1 MEIRRLV
8 RDDILSIE
16 RLRLSSVSHLGISF
30 ASNITTLRFLHHEF
44 ADYYLSGSDHYVGIG
59 IFNENRLASF
69 MTAIVDEKTNAWY
82 IQMIMSS
89 RSERVSKFNGIE
101 LCTDWMIEHAESRGI
116 KTFWYSIPLRYE
128 KVHRTAWR
136 KVTTL
141 LSRYDRIDY
150 SIVNKYK
157 RCTDPIVWKYLMSE
171 MVLPVDMLIRKNT
184 LIE

>member
-8 RDDILSIE
+8 PSDVSAIQK
-16 RLRLSSVSHLGISF
+16 LRLSSISHLGVSY

-44 ADYYLSGSDHYVGIG
+44 ADYYLTGSDRYVGIG
-59 IFNENRLASF
+59 VFHEDRLASF
-69 MTAIVDEKTNAWY
+69 MTSIVDEKTNSWY
-82 IQMIMSS
+82 VQMIMSS
-89 RSERVSKFNGIE
+89 RAERISKFNGIE
-101 LCTDWMIEHAESRGI
+101 LCTDWMIEHAERRSI

-141 LSRYDRIDY
+141 LSRYDRVDY
-150 SIVNKYK
+150 STVYKYK
-157 RCTDPIVWKYLMSE
+157 RCMDPIVWKYLMSE
-171 MVLPVDMLIRKNT
+171 MVLPVDMLIRRNT